1 MFKKFVLAVGI
12 GAIVA
17 LAVPSSALAS
27 RTIAGR
33 ITAYTPSSLSVV
45 DKETV
50 TVGLDSRTVVTK
62 LITQKPWQENT
73 QLDAS
78 ALAVG
83 RFVSVRV
90 AEWGNVAEWVQVQVA
105 TDLRNFASSANKT
118 GAFVAPAFTTGNAE
132 ADAHLAMAMAYRR
145 SPNASES
152 KRPGSAGTAAHCER
166 RARELV
172 AGSTPI
178 VPGASVPVAPGY
190 AAVGGAAQGDILTAA
205 EVRDLIANAK
215 TAADHRKLSKHF
227 AALAAKYEAE
237 ATEHTAE
244 AEAYRKAPNAAES
257 KRPGHPDTAAHCD
270 RLAKAAREAATA
282 AKSLAGAHEHMAASK

>member
-1 MFKKFVLAVGI
+1 MLKKLALVVGT

-17 LAVPSSALAS
+17 LAVPSNALAS

-33 ITAYTPSSLSVV
+33 ITAYTPSSLSIL

-50 TVGLDSRTVVTK
+50 TVGLDSRTVFTK
-62 LITQKPWQENT
+62 LVTQKPWQEST
-73 QLDAS
+73 QVDAR

-90 AEWGNVAEWVQVQVA
+90 AEWGNVAEWVQVA
-105 TDLRNFASSANKT
+105 TDLRSFESIANKA
-118 GAFVAPAFTTGNAE
+118 GAFVPPAFTTGNAE

-152 KRPGSAGTAAHCER
+152 KRPGSVGTAAHCER
-166 RARELV
+166 RARELT
-172 AGSTPI
+172 AGSTPV
-178 VPGASVPVAPGY
+178 VPGTPGAVPPGY
-190 AAVGGAAQGDILTAA
+190 AAVGAAAQGDILSAA

-215 TAADHRKLSKHF
+215 TPAEHRKLSKHF
-227 AALAAKYEAE
+227 AAVAAKYEAE
-237 ATEHTAE
+237 ATEHAAE
-244 AEAYRKAPNAAES
+244 AEAYRKAPNASES

-270 RLAKAAREAATA
+270 RLAKAAREAAAA
-282 AKSLAGAHEHMAASK
+282 AKSLADDHERMATGK